1 MTKLKLRPFTDILHD
16 SPEHRWNEKKN
27 YLTISHTHRR
37 DFYGGISGTI
47 SRSTCTVSTIINH
60 RVHNIEHTGIKSGRL
75 GLVAYMR
82 RYFGTEVSIKP
93 KMFRNGRINPHIC
106 TVLGAKGQELFDA
119 FDEWFVTAGRLPGS
133 THTVS
138 PSSSPDAQQLGRQE
152 DAREVDIN
160 LTLLSWDQL
169 FEV

>member
-1 MTKLKLRPFTDILHD
+1 MTKLKLRPFTDILYD

-37 DFYGGISGTI
+37 DFYGGISEG
-47 SRSTCTVSTIINH
+47 RA
-60 RVHNIEHTGIKSGRL
+60 HNIEHTGIKSGRL

-93 KMFRNGRINPHIC
+93 KRFRNGRINPHIC

-119 FDEWFVTAGRLPGS
+119 FDEWFVKPPKIVLVTGS
-133 THTVS
+133 
-138 PSSSPDAQQLGRQE
+138 DQQLGRQQA
-152 DAREVDIN
+152 ARAGN
-160 LTLLSWDQL
+160 LTLLPWDQL